1 MMAELDEK
9 VSCQVVMKDAKL
21 LTVKSGD
28 DCAKLW
34 WKERLLLR
42 FLWGLRSHYT
52 WLQGDKYNRWVRAVV
67 S

>member
-9 VSCQVVMKDAKL
+9 VSCQVIMKDAKL
-21 LTVKSGD
+21 LMVKSGD

-42 FLWGLRSHYT
+42 FLWVYEATTRGSKVT
-52 WLQGDKYNRWVRAVV
+52 KITDGFAQW
-67 S
+67 